1 MYSVKVRNV
10 NKVGGHAF
18 QDNEDTA
25 GTSDSGATTTH
36 STLSP
41 YAKEFLSQHSK
52 GQTST
57 TKGEE
62 CAVSA
67 VDFSAGNPRVEHVT
81 GVVHLYRHLD
91 SDTEVNATQERLPSD
106 RSTMLCILAL
116 PPDMGFPELCAFFG
130 AYFDRIREVRLVRRD
145 HSARASYLSLLQ
157 FDTKSSAD
165 GFYSDFNGKPFCMLE
180 PDLLCRILF
189 VKDVEMFTQQ
199 QISGDGPS
207 ATPSGTKELPSCP
220 VCLERL
226 DEEVSG
232 IVTTVCNHRFH
243 NQCLRQWGD
252 TSCPVC
258 RYSSSPSE
266 AAARCLA
273 CGSASDLWICLIC
286 GHVGCGRYKGL
297 HAANHWQETDH
308 GYALEIETQRVW
320 DYASDAYVHRLI
332 RSKTD
337 GKIVEVPAPG
347 RASGCCSVDDGPSC
361 NAAGRLHSKHAQF
374 DEEVEEAMVLSKLD
388 LLASEYN
395 HLLVT
400 QLESQRSYFEGLMAQ
415 QREEFQSTV
424 DLARR
429 NSEAAEKQL
438 SASLA
443 QVHDAVHKQKQTES
457 KLSEALKKLEK
468 SQKEVDFL
476 RQLNE
481 TLLSNQKDY
490 ATKLKDAESRGT
502 EQQTMVAEL
511 QEQVRDLMVFIE
523 ARQTIEAANAADKSE
538 SGLQSEVYGGTVL
551 PIPEQAQRHKSK
563 SRGGKK

>member
-10 NKVGGHAF
+10 NKVAGRTFHG
-18 QDNEDTA
+18 EETA
-25 GTSDSGATTTH
+25 GTSDSGASH

-41 YAKEFLSQHSK
+41 YAKEFLSQQN
-52 GQTST
+52 GNRVST
-57 TKGEE
+57 APPKGEE
-62 CAVSA
+62 FVVPTSSL
-67 VDFSAGNPRVEHVT
+67 DFSAGNPRVEHVT

-91 SDTEVNATQERLPSD
+91 SDIEMSSPEGLVLPKD

-130 AYFDRIREVRLVRRD
+130 AYFDHIKEIRLVRRD
-145 HSARASYLSLLQ
+145 HRTPRASYLALIQ
-157 FDTKSSAD
+157 FDTIASAD
-165 GFYSDFNGKPFCMLE
+165 NFYNDLNGKPFCMLE
-180 PDLLCRILF
+180 PDLVCRILF
-189 VKDVEMFTQQ
+189 VKNVEMYTQQ
-199 QISGDGPS
+199 QLCADKTAP
-207 ATPSGTKELPSCP
+207 TGTKEIPSCP

-266 AAARCLA
+266 AAARCSA
-273 CGSASDLWICLIC
+273 CGSSSDLWICLIC

-347 RASGCCSVDDGPSC
+347 RHSGCCAVEDGPSC
-361 NAAGRLHSKHAQF
+361 NDSGRCHSKQQQL
-374 DEEVEEAMVLSKLD
+374 DEDVEEAMVLSKLD
-388 LLASEYN
+388 VLATEYS

-400 QLESQRSYFEGLMAQ
+400 QLESQRNHFEGLIAQ
-415 QREEFQSTV
+415 QREEFQSLV
-424 DLARR
+424 DEARR
-429 NSEAAEKQL
+429 KNEIAEKE
-438 SASLA
+438 ASTFMNQA
-443 QVHDAVHKQKQTES
+443 QDALNRQKQTES
-457 KLSEALKKLEK
+457 KLNESLKKLEK
-468 SQKEVDFL
+468 GQKEVDFL

-481 TLLSNQKDY
+481 TLLLNQKDY
-490 ATKLKDAESRGT
+490 ATKLKAAESWGAKQEAT
-502 EQQTMVAEL
+502 VAEL
-511 QEQVRDLMVFIE
+511 REQVRDLMVFIE
-523 ARQTIEAANAADKSE
+523 ARQTIEAADADASV
-538 SGLQSEVYGGTVL
+538 SGLQSEVRGGTVL
-551 PIPEQAQRHKSK
+551 PLPQQSGRRKNK
-563 SRGGKK
+563 GNRK